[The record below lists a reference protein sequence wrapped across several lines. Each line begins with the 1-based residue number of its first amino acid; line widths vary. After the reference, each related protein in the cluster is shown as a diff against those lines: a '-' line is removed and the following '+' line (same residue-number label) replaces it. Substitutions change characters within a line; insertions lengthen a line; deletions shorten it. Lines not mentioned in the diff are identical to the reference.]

1 MLFVVGVGLK
11 KEHLTDEAKKVISKA
26 KKVYGSVKAIKIAED
41 WINGEK
47 ILMRKFNEETYR
59 EIEREGKEMDI
70 AVLSTGDPMVAG
82 LGKFFKSA
90 KVIPGISSVQVA
102 LGKIKVDLCD
112 VTVFNAHSM
121 EPDYSKE
128 KNILILAKKGVK
140 LDFNGK
146 KMTVLEN
153 LEDEREKIYEVHD
166 FFETKS
172 DYTIVFV
179 EVKK

>member
-1 MLFVVGVGLK
+1 VLFVVGVGLK

-26 KKVYGSVKAIKIAED
+26 RKVYGSAKAIKIAED

-47 ILMRKFNEETYR
+47 ILMRKFDEETYR
-59 EIEREGKEMDI
+59 EIESEGKEMDV

-112 VTVFNAHSM
+112 VNVFNAHSM
-121 EPDYSKE
+121 EPDYSEE
-128 KNILILAKKGVK
+128 KNILILAKKGVR
-140 LDFNGK
+140 LDICGK

-153 LEDEREKIYEVHD
+153 LEDEGERIYETED

-179 EVKK
+179 EGKK